1 MNMYD
6 VWGIF
11 LCIIAI
17 IILHFL
23 MVKCMFDAVIAII
36 EDKEEVKNLMLKIC
50 NIIEKQDYLE
60 NSVRKKYTEDKVS
73 KIIEAGGKHG
83 E

>member
-17 IILHFL
+17 MVLHFL
-23 MVKCMFDAVIAII
+23 MIKCMFDAVIAII
-36 EDKEEVKNLMLKIC
+36 EDKKEVKNLMLKIC

-60 NSVRKKYTEDKVS
+60 NTVRKKYTEDKVS
-73 KIIEAGGKHG
+73 KIIKAGGKHG